1 MLEGS
6 SSVMVGRGR
15 RDVSKLQG
23 PSQPELSP
31 FREVADSVKPATTSA
46 LKVSVSLISVHVIG
60 SPVV

>member
-1 MLEGS
+1 M
-6 SSVMVGRGR
+6 MVGRGR